1 MQNNIIF
8 RFLLT
13 NIFISKI
20 FELHLHHYS
29 LLLFLSL
36 FKIIGY
42 DKVGWGTKPHRL
54 SILLFVTLH
63 DLLHNRRR

>member
-29 LLLFLSL
+29 LF
-36 FKIIGY
+36 IIKSG
-42 DKVGWGTKPHRL
+42 GNAL
-54 SILLFVTLH
+54 NSA
-63 DLLHNRRR
+63 N